1 MLLRLTNITG
11 VSEEVNES
19 RIYVGRQEKCNT
31 ASIQKH
37 MHAFCLCV
45 SVCMEGG
52 LKKCC
57 FVRVRSY
64 AVVSRCAVCEIK
76 GSGLCICWYR
86 TSTVGPFWPLRK
98 AAQRRQMTFTS
109 V

>member
-37 MHAFCLCV
+37 MHTFCLCV

-52 LKKCC
+52 LKECWLLIRAGEIIRCGVQMCC
-57 FVRVRSY
+57 
-64 AVVSRCAVCEIK
+64 
-76 GSGLCICWYR
+76 L
-86 TSTVGPFWPLRK
+86 
-98 AAQRRQMTFTS
+98 
-109 V
+109 